1 MRGTHREA
9 ESLAL
14 LPSLPLQVTTG
25 TTVPSATVAVPQV
38 PILTSRDRARDGRA
52 WVGKSI
58 LHAAYRPPR
67 NIHAQSEAIKYCNL
81 AQRRSPRRPHPTT
94 RHTAHCKSATQ
105 DVQVHARAHHDSQ
118 NTSAPATTAS
128 ADRRHTRSAHQAK
141 REQSESKAR
150 KRSRTG
156 QLALRLGTRLSRRH
170 VRESALP
177 AAPHTAAHAV

>member
-1 MRGTHREA
+1 MHQYQVPQSPSHRSQFSRLGTER
-9 ESLAL
+9 
-14 LPSLPLQVTTG
+14 
-25 TTVPSATVAVPQV
+25 ATVGRGWANRFYTPRTGRLETFMHKAKLLN
-38 PILTSRDRARDGRA
+38 IATLRSAAARAGRT
-52 WVGKSI
+52 
-58 LHAAYRPPR
+58 PP
-67 NIHAQSEAIKYCNL
+67 HD
-81 AQRRSPRRPHPTT
+81 T

-141 REQSESKAR
+141 REQSESKVR

-156 QLALRLGTRLSRRH
+156 QLALSLGTRLSRRH